1 MSNMYIQ
8 NLQPGLVDNKSY
20 MTVLAQK
27 NGRLV
32 FKVLDVEGRI
42 AKTVVANVNEGK
54 QQLELNMGDLHTG
67 RYVLNAF
74 NGDTFIKSIRF
85 DKQ

>member
-1 MSNMYIQ
+1 MYIQ
-8 NLQPGLVDNKSY
+8 NLQPGLVDIISY
-20 MTVLAQK
+20 VTVLAQK

-32 FKVLDVEGRI
+32 FKVLDLEGRI
-42 AKTVVANVNEGK
+42 AKTIQAYVNEGR
-54 QQLELNMGDLHTG
+54 QQLELNMGDLVSG

-74 NGDTFIKSIRF
+74 SNDIFIKSIRF

>member
-1 MSNMYIQ
+1 MYIQ
-8 NLQPGLVDNKSY
+8 NLQPGLVDTTSY
-20 MTVLAQK
+20 VTVLAPK

-42 AKTVVANVNEGK
+42 AKTLMANVNEGK
-54 QQLELNMGDLHTG
+54 QQLELNMEGLVSG

-74 NGDTFIKSIRF
+74 SNDIFIKSIRF